1 MTLAFIAVHLFL
13 PLLIAGAILG
23 LLHWVSGQYPLV
35 INPAVVKFITV
46 VTVVVCV
53 IFIFIFF
60 FGPTHALS
68 DIRVGK
74 P

>member
-1 MTLAFIAVHLFL
+1 MTLGFITAHLFL
-13 PLLIAGAILG
+13 PLLIAGASIG
-23 LLHWVSGQYPLV
+23 LLRWVSGQYPIV

-60 FGPTHALS
+60 FGPTHALN
-68 DIRVGK
+68 DIRVGH